1 MIIMKNQIEVIAEI
15 GWNHMGDLSLASE
28 MIESAAKSGATT
40 AKFQFWDPKYLK
52 EGSWDQDG
60 RREIYDK
67 AALTIDDIHQLA
79 ELTKGNNINFLISVF
94 GTKGAKIIKDIGINS
109 IKIPS
114 HETTNLELISFCAE
128 NFEYIYFSAG
138 ASLESE
144 VLIAL
149 DILKKGP
156 ADFNIMHCVSSYPC
170 APEHSNMPRLD
181 WLTSLHHDVGYSDH
195 TQSILIPSIALAKG
209 ARVIE
214 KHFTIDKNLPGRDNK
229 FALDASEF
237 KEMTVLLSEANHSLI
252 DKGRD
257 YQDIEKDTVENYRGR
272 WEPEDYC

>member
-1 MIIMKNQIEVIAEI
+1 MKNQIEVIAEI

-28 MIESAAKSGATT
+28 MIESAANSGATM

-60 RREIYDK
+60 RRQIYDK
-67 AALTIDDIHQLA
+67 AALTIDDIHQLV
-79 ELTKGNNINFLISVF
+79 ELTKVNNINFLISVF

-144 VLIAL
+144 VLVAL
-149 DILKKGP
+149 EILKKGS
-156 ADFNIMHCVSSYPC
+156 ADFNLMHCVSSYPC

-181 WLTSLHHDVGYSDH
+181 WLKSLHHDVGYSDH

-237 KEMTVLLSEANHSLI
+237 KKMTALLLEANNSLI

-257 YQDIEKDTVENYRGR
+257 YQGIEKDTVENYRGR
-272 WEPEDYC
+272 WEPDDYR